1 MRQAAEG
8 RGERGEL
15 ARGKMGLGKRSNE
28 AGKSGKLQKKKKH
41 QKIEIYV
48 ENLIWKDNTKEG
60 SHGRDEK
67 GEGKMT
73 ELIYSESQD
82 GADFFFPRIKNIER
96 AMDKF

>member
-1 MRQAAEG
+1 MKQ
-8 RGERGEL
+8 
-15 ARGKMGLGKRSNE
+15 GKVENY
-28 AGKSGKLQKKKKH
+28 KKKKH

-48 ENLIWKDNTKEG
+48 ENWIWKDNTKEG

-82 GADFFFPRIKNIER
+82 GADFFPRIKNIEC